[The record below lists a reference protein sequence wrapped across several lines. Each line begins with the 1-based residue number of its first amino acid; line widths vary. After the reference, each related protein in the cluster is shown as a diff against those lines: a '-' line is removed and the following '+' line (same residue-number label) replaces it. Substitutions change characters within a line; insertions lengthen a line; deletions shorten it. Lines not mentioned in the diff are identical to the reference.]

1 MSEASADKRQGPG
14 EEPERSSLAADLI
27 VGVTNGVANIP
38 DAMANALLAGVSPI
52 VGLYALLVGTP
63 VAALT
68 TSSQFMTVA
77 VTAAMAVTVGSGIT
91 AVPADQRDAAVALMA
106 LLVGAF
112 MAIFGLLRG
121 GRLLRF
127 VSNAVM
133 KGFLNGVALLVI
145 VGQLSNVTGYAS
157 LGRTSSGR
165 RSTRCCIS
173 GGGTS

>member
-1 MSEASADKRQGPG
+1 
-14 EEPERSSLAADLI
+14 
-27 VGVTNGVANIP
+27 
-38 DAMANALLAGVSPI
+38 MANALLAGVSPI

-63 VAALT
+63 TAALT

-77 VTAAMAVTVGSGIT
+77 VTAAMAVTVGSSIT
-91 AVPADQRDAAVALMA
+91 AVPADQRDAAVAIVA

-112 MAIFGLLRG
+112 MALFGLLRG

-133 KGFLNGVALLVI
+133 KGFLNGVAVLVI

-157 LGRTSSGR
+157 ARPYKFGKTVDTVAARGPVGPRDRPR
-165 RSTRCCIS
+165 RPGDRRHHRRPDADSARQLRDAAS
-173 GGGTS
+173 RSPP